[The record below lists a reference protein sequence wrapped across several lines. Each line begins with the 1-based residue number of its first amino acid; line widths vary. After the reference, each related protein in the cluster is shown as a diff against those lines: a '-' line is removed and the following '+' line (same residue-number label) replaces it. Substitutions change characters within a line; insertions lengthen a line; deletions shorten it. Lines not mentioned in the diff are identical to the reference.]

1 MVCHMSHHLF
11 ARGKNIRQIETDYS
25 PTCADASAI
34 LMHAHGRPEEDA
46 RDKRTI
52 LLRGD
57 VEWLWR
63 KHLSGSGCPKE
74 RRKQT
79 AAVGDSFRLPTSGF
93 DYSDFLERPFCVSF
107 KIHSLSAARPMCL
120 FREHRDTCP
129 CAFCIRGWLGTSEH
143 RQYLGAERS
152 FSQPASNKYTNDQPR
167 THRTKHTARFR
178 AFPCVGEGR
187 RDQRGRGDGPGRA
200 EREGETDGRSVH
212 KHAPGR

>member
-1 MVCHMSHHLF
+1 MVCHMSHHLI
-11 ARGKNIRQIETDYS
+11 AREKNIRQITHRLV
-25 PTCADASAI
+25 CADASAI
-34 LMHAHGRPEEDA
+34 LMHAYGRPDEDERDRRMLLLQWRCTMALAKAPFGVPAA
-46 RDKRTI
+46 RKSV
-52 LLRGD
+52 GN
-57 VEWLWR
+57 
-63 KHLSGSGCPKE
+63 
-74 RRKQT
+74 KQRQL
-79 AAVGDSFRLPTSGF
+79 VDSFRLPTSGS
-93 DYSDFLERPFCVSF
+93 DYSDFLEGPFRVSF

-120 FREHRDTCP
+120 FREHSLTHAR
-129 CAFCIRGWLGTSEH
+129 AFWIRGWLGTSEH